1 MAYVNKSS
9 SASSNAPRSTY
20 AGNKPASVGVGANLS
35 KVPSA
40 GDNKPTHTLSIKCGE
55 GDSVEFITL
64 TGLFAGETKDGR
76 KMLKG
81 KPRAEVIVRLEDGR
95 EVKADQF
102 FISAKDR

>member
-9 SASSNAPRSTY
+9 NAVASSNAPRSTY
-20 AGNKPASVGVGANLS
+20 AGNKPATSNGSLS
-35 KVPSA
+35 KPSVS

-55 GDSVEFITL
+55 GDNVEFITL
-64 TGLFAGETKDGR
+64 TGLFGGETKDGR
-76 KMLKG
+76 KLLKG

-102 FISAKDR
+102 FISAKDK

>member
-9 SASSNAPRSTY
+9 NAVAPSTAPRSAY
-20 AGNKPASVGVGANLS
+20 AGNKPATNNASLS
-35 KVPSA
+35 KPSVS
-40 GDNKPTHTLSIKCGE
+40 GDKPTHTLSIKCGE
-55 GDSVEFITL
+55 GDAVEFITL

-102 FISAKDR
+102 FISAKDK